1 MIIYNV
7 TITLDPSIEEDWLR
21 WMKAVHVPDVM
32 NTGMF
37 VSNRILRVLDER
49 ETGPSFAIQYECKDL
64 DTLSNYQDKFAKALQ
79 KEHTERY
86 QGKFAAFRTLL
97 EIIE

>member
-21 WMKAVHVPDVM
+21 WMKTVHVPDVM
-32 NTGMF
+32 KTDLFLG
-37 VSNRILRVLDER
+37 NRILKVLGDQ
-49 ETGPSFAIQYECKDL
+49 ETGPSFAIQYECKDM
-64 DTLSNYQDKFAKALQ
+64 DTLMEYQDKHAKELQ

-97 EIIE
+97 EVL

>member
-7 TITLDPSIEEDWLR
+7 TITLDPAIEEDWLR
-21 WMKAVHVPDVM
+21 WMKTVHVPDVM

-37 VSNRILRVLDER
+37 LKNRILRVLDKR

-64 DTLSNYQDKFAKALQ
+64 DALNEYQDKFAAALQ
-79 KEHTERY
+79 KDHTERY
-86 QGKFAAFRTLL
+86 QGQFAAFRTLL
-97 EIIE
+97 EVLE